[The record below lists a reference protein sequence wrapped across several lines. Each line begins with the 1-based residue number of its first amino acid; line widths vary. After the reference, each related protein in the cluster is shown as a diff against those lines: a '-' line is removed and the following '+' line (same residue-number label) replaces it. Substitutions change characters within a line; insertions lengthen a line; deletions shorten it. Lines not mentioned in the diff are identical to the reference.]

1 MSYEDKL
8 TELKIKI
15 DKAKNL
21 KIRAEARMEQLQKQK
36 EEIEG
41 ELNSLGVTPENLD
54 SEITRLKEDIELMI
68 SKIEDLLPEDVLQ
81 GK

>member
-1 MSYEDKL
+1 MNYEDKL

-68 SKIEDLLPEDVLQ
+68 SKIEDLLPQDVLQ